1 MRVRSLP
8 PTLGLVPLLLAAIL
22 STASARASGEAS
34 AKPKLVLRAA
44 PTYGTPSTL
53 FVFRAQLTGVPES
66 EDFYCLST
74 EWVWEE
80 QADSSL
86 NEAECPPFVPG
97 ETKID
102 RTFVEEQS
110 FRRPGPHR
118 VRVVLRQGDKEI
130 ASASITVTVR
140 DLPSPPPDDPAS

>member
-1 MRVRSLP
+1 VRF
-8 PTLGLVPLLLAAIL
+8 LLLLVAAL
-22 STASARASGEAS
+22 SAASAVGAST
-34 AKPKLVLRAA
+34 KPKLSLSVA
-44 PTYGTPSTL
+44 PTHGSPSTL
-53 FVFRAQLTGVPES
+53 FVFRALLKGAQDT

-97 ETKID
+97 ETRVD

-118 VRVVLRQGDKEI
+118 VRVVLRKGEKEL

-140 DLPSPPPDDPAS
+140 DIPNPPSEDPAL

>member
-1 MRVRSLP
+1 MRFV
-8 PTLGLVPLLLAAIL
+8 LLLVAAL
-22 STASARASGEAS
+22 SAASAVDTPT
-34 AKPKLVLRAA
+34 KPKTKLSLSVA
-44 PTYGTPSTL
+44 PTHGSPSTV
-53 FVFRAQLTGVPES
+53 FVFRALLTGAQDT

-97 ETKID
+97 ETRVD
-102 RTFVEEQS
+102 RSFVEEQS

-118 VRVVLRQGDKEI
+118 VRVVLRKGEKEI
-130 ASASITVTVR
+130 ASAFITVTVR
-140 DLPSPPPDDPAS
+140 DVPNPPAEDPAL